1 LGPAQIAAHYLLRT
15 RADGTAFGTTDFTD
29 QVTLPGLGTLPRN
42 VATICQLT
50 WECVPPPQ
58 GPNEHANAAGYHV
71 IADAFLAAAH
81 PWARP

>member
-1 LGPAQIAAHYLLRT
+1 
-15 RADGTAFGTTDFTD
+15 
-29 QVTLPGLGTLPRN
+29 

-58 GPNEHANAAGYHV
+58 GPNEHANAAGYHL
-71 IADAFLAAAH
+71 IARTFLAAYQ

>member
-1 LGPAQIAAHYLLRT
+1 
-15 RADGTAFGTTDFTD
+15 
-29 QVTLPGLGTLPRN
+29 LPGLRTLPRN

-71 IADAFLAAAH
+71 IADAFLAALTGH
-81 PWARP
+81 